1 MSRAVA
7 CASTSFAS
15 LGDATVARGRSAPSI
30 ALPRSAPRTR
40 LLGSRRARLAAAS
53 ARAIAEARLALQS
66 AFERADMPV
75 SGGGAVTVRA
85 LRGEDVRR
93 VAEVMLE
100 AFKGTPDER
109 PRARVAKYL
118 VDRCAPDPDQV
129 CLVGVLD
136 GDPVA
141 IASLSFTEEARGF
154 PNGTARGASGS
165 RSIPCPA
172 DAAYLCNVAVDASQ
186 RGRGIAKSVLLAA
199 EALALEMGH
208 DSVWLHVRTSDPVA
222 FGLYERAG
230 YEVRAREGVRN
241 GDEPAPSVEKNEA
254 NPFGALFS
262 KRARRRDESRDV
274 ALMRKTLP

>member
-1 MSRAVA
+1 MSRAFT

-15 LGDATVARGRSAPSI
+15 LGRDAAVARARGRSAPSI
-30 ALPRSAPRTR
+30 ANPRSAPRKR
-40 LLGSRRARLAAAS
+40 AGSRRARLAAAS
-53 ARAIAEARLALQS
+53 ARATAEARLALQS
-66 AFERADMPV
+66 AFERADMPL

-93 VAEVMLE
+93 VVEVMLE

-136 GDPVA
+136 GDPVSV
-141 IASLSFTEEARGF
+141 ASLSFTEEARGF
-154 PNGTARGASGS
+154 PNGVNGPDAASGS
-165 RSIPCPA
+165 RSIPCPP
-172 DAAYLCNVAVDASQ
+172 DAAYLCNVAVDVSQ

-208 DSVWLHVRTSDPVA
+208 DTLWLHVRTSDPVA
-222 FGLYERAG
+222 FGLYQGAG
-230 YEVRAREGVRN
+230 YEVFAREDDKN
-241 GDEPAPSVEKNEA
+241 GGS
-254 NPFGALFS
+254 FLGALFGS
-262 KRARRRDESRDV
+262 RGGDETRDV
-274 ALMRKTLP
+274 ALMRKTLLTVS